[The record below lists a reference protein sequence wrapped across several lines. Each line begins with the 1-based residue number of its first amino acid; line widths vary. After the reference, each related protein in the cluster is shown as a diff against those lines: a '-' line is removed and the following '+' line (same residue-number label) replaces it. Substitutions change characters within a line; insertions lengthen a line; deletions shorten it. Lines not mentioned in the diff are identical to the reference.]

1 MFPTD
6 NLPDDYLQLIRSLE
20 EFYLQSD
27 DPIQQSGFGGGAERW
42 REEREPILNAVQA
55 SGDFLDLSCANGYL
69 LECLMAWA
77 APRNIQLIPYGV
89 DLGPRLIA
97 LARRRL
103 PGFADHFFV
112 ANAWD
117 WQPPRQFQYVY
128 TLHDNVPE
136 AYLTRYVQ
144 RLYDKV
150 IAPGGRLILGAYGSR
165 SRQLQP
171 KDVEACLKQMGFS
184 IVGTA
189 WGGNP
194 RMAQFAWVDK

>member
-1 MFPTD
+1 MVLSD

-20 EFYLQSD
+20 EYYLQSD
-27 DPIQQSGFGGGAERW
+27 DPIRQSGFGGGAERW

-55 SGDFLDLSCANGYL
+55 SGDFLDMSCANGYL

-77 APRNIQLIPYGV
+77 SSRSLQLIPYGV
-89 DLGPRLIA
+89 DIGPRLIA
-97 LARRRL
+97 LARQRF
-103 PGFADHFFV
+103 PSFADHFFV

-136 AYLTRYVQ
+136 TYLARYVQ
-144 RLYDKV
+144 RLYDNV
-150 IAPGGRLILGAYGSR
+150 VASGGRLILGAYGSR
-165 SRQLQP
+165 SRQLPP
-171 KDVEACLKQMGFS
+171 KDVEAFLNLSGFS
-184 IVGTA
+184 VTGSA

-194 RMAQFAWVDK
+194 RMAHVAWVDK